1 MAKRFRLFLVYSI
14 IFLLCA
20 IYGCANSSS
29 DDGAVAS
36 GTTED
41 TLDNPELDSSPL
53 DVTISQGT
61 LRGKTAD
68 YNTLAWLGIPF
79 AKPPVGN
86 LRWRAPQEP
95 ESWDGIRDATRFC
108 SFCTQYGNFL
118 SETGANSLS
127 DIIGDG
133 KVTGSEDCLF
143 LNIWRPNTKQAKLP
157 VYVFIY
163 GGGNIIGRSDV
174 SIYDGARVSS
184 DGNFV
189 FVTVNYRIGYLGWF
203 RHKALVTGLPGDE
216 ENDSGNYGT
225 LDIIQSLKWIKQN
238 IAAFGGDPD
247 NVTISGQSAGGINT
261 LTMMVSQRA
270 VDDKGKPL
278 FQKAI
283 VHSGFSNSC
292 TTDSAEKKAQM
303 MLERLIVQDGL
314 AKKTGVVDFLKDKS
328 NEWIG
333 NYLRSKTIEE
343 IYPADNCG
351 PFTLPMDSITVMDAM
366 MGVYEDGYVVPKS
379 PQIDCI
385 KEGNYHK
392 VPVIIGCTKEEL
404 RLLISQMVFNPKRLW
419 AATQAYDPDNP
430 DFDLNTLIDPISYP
444 ILALYGPATAIGQLY
459 MEGFGVDQTV
469 TALKKWQD
477 NVWVYKFMWDEEP
490 EPFDFLIGAGHAMDL
505 PFVFGNFIT
514 DKSSLAFF
522 AWNKKNLPGAEA
534 LSAYMRKYYANF
546 VHSGDPNGGELAN
559 WTTWST
565 EKDTPKRMLFNL
577 KDADGL
583 GNETP
588 DIRMSA
594 EMIEPEQIPNPPKI
608 WESIM
613 KMLLAAAGVM
623 K

>member
-1 MAKRFRLFLVYSI
+1 MEKSLRLFFVYSL

-20 IYGCANSSS
+20 ASGCSTSSGG
-29 DDGAVAS
+29 DDG
-36 GTTED
+36 GTPRSSTED
-41 TLDNPELDSSPL
+41 TSNNPALVGSSL
-53 DVTISQGT
+53 EVTVGQGI
-61 LRGKTAD
+61 LRGKTAEH
-68 YNTLAWLGIPF
+68 NTLAWLGIPF
-79 AKPPVGN
+79 AKPPVGD

-95 ESWDGIRDATRFC
+95 EPWDGIRDATKFC

-118 SETGANSLS
+118 SETGADTLS

-143 LNIWRPNTKQAKLP
+143 LNIWRPDTKETKLP

-203 RHKALVTGLPGDE
+203 RHPALLTGDKLD
-216 ENDSGNYGT
+216 DSGNYGT

-261 LTMMVSQRA
+261 LTMMVSPLA
-270 VDDKGKPL
+270 EGL

-283 VHSGFSNSC
+283 IHSGFSNSC
-292 TTDSAEKKAQM
+292 PVESAEKKAGM

-314 AKKTGVVDFLKDKS
+314 AEKSGVSDFLKDKS
-328 NEWIG
+328 NEWIAG
-333 NYLRSKTIEE
+333 YLRSKTIEE

-351 PFTLPMDSITVMDAM
+351 PFTLPMDSITVADAM
-366 MGVYEDGYVVPKS
+366 MGVYEDGHVVPEA
-379 PQIDCI
+379 PIDCI
-385 KEGNYHK
+385 KKGFYHK

-404 RLLISQMVFNPKRLW
+404 RLLISQLVFNPKRLW
-419 AATQAYDPDNP
+419 DSTQAYDPDNP
-430 DFDLNTLIDPISYP
+430 NFDLNKLIDPVSYP
-444 ILALYGPATAIGQLY
+444 ILALYGPVTTIGQLY

-490 EPFDFLIGAGHAMDL
+490 EPFDFFIGAGHAMDL

-514 DKSSLAFF
+514 DKTSLAFF
-522 AWNKKNLPGAEA
+522 AWNKKNLPGALA

-546 VHSGDPNGGELAN
+546 VHSGDPNGADLAN

-565 EKDTPKRMLFNL
+565 EKATPKRLLFNL
-577 KDADGL
+577 KNASGT

-588 DIRMSA
+588 DIKMSS
-594 EMIEPEQIPNPPKI
+594 EMIEPEQIPDPQKTWN
-608 WESIM
+608 SIM
-613 KMLLAAAGVM
+613 KMLLGAAGI
-623 K
+623 